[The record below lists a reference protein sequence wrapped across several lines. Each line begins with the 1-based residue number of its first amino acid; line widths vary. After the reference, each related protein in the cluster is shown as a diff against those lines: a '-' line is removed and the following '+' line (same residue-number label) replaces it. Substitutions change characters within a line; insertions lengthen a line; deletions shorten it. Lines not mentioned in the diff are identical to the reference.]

1 MAGKTISAYVSD
13 EIADN
18 VALEA
23 KREERSPAQIA
34 ALALRFFISL
44 PRDAR
49 ASLVALDNLG
59 SPDER
64 RQALNEVARALNIA
78 EFDMT
83 CRRMADHANT
93 LVPGNTSE
101 SDLDRIAV
109 ELTASAL
116 KRDE

>member
-1 MAGKTISAYVSD
+1 MAGRTISAYVSD
-13 EIADN
+13 DIADN

-59 SPDER
+59 TPEER
-64 RQALNEVARALNIA
+64 RQALNEVARALNVA

-83 CRRMADHANT
+83 CRRMAAHANT
-93 LVPGNTSE
+93 LAPEDASE
-101 SDLDRIAV
+101 VDLDEIAV
-109 ELTASAL
+109 QLTAAAL
-116 KRDE
+116 KRHE

>member
-1 MAGKTISAYVSD
+1 MAGRTISAYVSD
-13 EIADN
+13 DVADN

-49 ASLVALDNLG
+49 ASLVAVDNLG
-59 SPDER
+59 TQDER
-64 RQALNEVARALNIA
+64 RQALNEVARALNVA

-83 CRRMADHANT
+83 SRRMAGHARP
-93 LVPGNTSE
+93 LAPDDASE
-101 SDLDRIAV
+101 DDLDQIAAD
-109 ELTASAL
+109 LTTAAL
-116 KRDE
+116 KRRE

>member
-13 EIADN
+13 ELADS

-23 KREERSPAQIA
+23 KREERSPAQLA

-49 ASLVALDNLG
+49 ASLIALENLG
-59 SPDER
+59 APDER
-64 RQALNEVARALNIA
+64 RQALNEVARALNVA

-83 CRRMADHANT
+83 CRRMAAHAST
-93 LVPGNTSE
+93 LVPEDVSE
-101 SDLDRIAV
+101 EALDKIASDVTVA
-109 ELTASAL
+109 AM
-116 KRDE
+116 KRRG